1 MTIKEFTEAAIKA
14 YLEKVGSVNPHITL
28 DIFQLI

>member
-1 MTIKEFTEAAIKA
+1 MTIKEFTESAIKA
-14 YLEKVGSVNPHITL
+14 YLEKGGSVNPHITL